1 MNLTAGYNTDA
12 PFTADDVA
20 RFNRFTHFPKD
31 LQKENASFAED
42 SARERTQAETKL
54 KGYGIAGVP
63 DDVSRALERLRKA
76 RYQVFMATIRSR
88 ELAPPWSVVG
98 PARYGEHARPERAH
112 RVMCRAFEEYNA
124 AKATLAHRVERHGPP
139 RSIRSDDAT
148 AMAQL
153 EAKITA
159 AQKAQERMKTANKI
173 IRDANTDEAWK
184 IARLDTECGIKEA
197 HARQLLKPDFAGRI
211 GFAGFELTNNAANI
225 RRMEDRVK
233 ALVAES
239 FRESVTFQF
248 PGGRVEDHAADC
260 RVRIYHDEKP
270 AAEVIAKLKG
280 HGFHWSPTV
289 GAWQRLRNNAARHAA
304 TVVTGVAWPKAEA
317 PEIVA
322 DDGIEPDRLKPAKAA
337 PPPRMGVGP

>member
-1 MNLTAGYNTDA
+1 MNVAPYNTDA
-12 PFTADDVA
+12 PFTAEDVA

-31 LQKENASFAED
+31 LQKENTSFAAY
-42 SARERTQAETKL
+42 SARERAQAETTL
-54 KGYGIAGVP
+54 KGYGKTAVP
-63 DDVSRALERLRKA
+63 EDVDRALERLRKA
-76 RYQVFMATIRSR
+76 RYQIFTATIRSR

-98 PARYGEHARPERAH
+98 PARYSEHARPERAH
-112 RVMCRAFEEYNA
+112 RVMSRAFEEYNA
-124 AKATLAHRVERHGPP
+124 AKATLAHRLQRHGPP
-139 RSIRSDDAT
+139 SSIRSDDAT

-153 EAKITA
+153 EAKIAA
-159 AQKAQERMKTANKI
+159 AQKAQERMKTANRI

-184 IARLDTECGIKEA
+184 IGRLETECGIKEA

-233 ALVAES
+233 SLVAES
-239 FRESVTFQF
+239 SRESVSFQF

-270 AAEVIAKLKG
+270 AADVIGRLKS
-280 HGFHWSPTV
+280 HGFHWSPSL
-289 GAWQRLRNNAARHAA
+289 GCWQRLRNSAARHAA
-304 TVVTGVAWPKAEA
+304 TVVTGMEWPKAEA

-322 DDGIEPDRLKPAKAA
+322 DEGAEPARMKSTVAA
-337 PPPRMGVGP
+337 PRVGVTP

>member
-1 MNLTAGYNTDA
+1 MSVAPYNTDT

-31 LQKENASFAED
+31 LQKENVSFAAD
-42 SARERTQAETKL
+42 SARERAQAETTL
-54 KGYGIAGVP
+54 KGYGKSEMP

-76 RYQVFMATIRSR
+76 RYQIFTATIRSR

-98 PARYGEHARPERAH
+98 PARYSEHARPERAH
-112 RVMCRAFEEYNA
+112 RVMGRAFDEYNA
-124 AKATLAHRVERHGPP
+124 AKATLAHRLQRHGPP
-139 RSIRSDDAT
+139 LTIRSDDAT
-148 AMAQL
+148 ALAQL
-153 EAKITA
+153 EAKIAA
-159 AQKAQERMKTANKI
+159 AQKAQERMKATNRI

-184 IARLDTECGIKEA
+184 IGRLETECGIKEA
-197 HARQLLKPDFAGRI
+197 HARQLLKPDFAGRT

-239 FRESVTFQF
+239 HRESVTFQF
-248 PGGRVEDHAADC
+248 SGGRVEDHAADC

-270 AAEVIAKLKG
+270 AAEVITKLKG
-280 HGFHWSPTV
+280 HGFHWTPSL
-289 GAWQRLRNNAARHAA
+289 GCWQRLRNNAARHAA
-304 TVVTGVAWPKAEA
+304 TVVTGVNWPKAEA

-322 DDGIEPDRLKPAKAA
+322 DDGVEPARLKSTVTAPAPRAGIA
-337 PPPRMGVGP
+337 P